1 MFKRRLVLEGL
12 EDRRMMSSGTFV
24 SLLGGAIP
32 SRIGEDAVAAVSGPA
47 PGMFLGLPDLY
58 EPDNSAASAKPI
70 ATDGRSQRHTM
81 HQPSDQDWVR
91 FTLAERSNVSIVTRG
106 RAGNTELTVFG
117 PGDPS
122 SAIASSDGNGGFA
135 RLDLRGASALEAG
148 VYYVRVRE
156 YQQDARIGSYQLSV
170 KATPAP
176 LPDGFE
182 ADDAPALARPIEVNG
197 GPQARSIHA
206 PNDVDWAVF
215 QLQAAADVVIETRGV
230 SGDTR
235 LWLYGADPNAA
246 PIEFDN
252 NDGVGSFSVIVR
264 AGARALPAGV
274 YYVKV
279 DEAGQNAVIGHY
291 TLSVTALQLGDIL
304 LTQGKDGL
312 AKGIRLG
319 ESVELGVAFADTFSH
334 AAIYVGGGQVA
345 EMLTS
350 GFAVT
355 PLAKRYAESQ
365 RVDILRDRGVD
376 EQVGA
381 AVVEAAMKY
390 AGTPYGFAQ
399 ISVFAAAALA
409 PGQPHK
415 VEHSV
420 AYAAYKSR
428 SAGTQRMICSELVA
442 VAYDE
447 ALVPIEVTLWP
458 TLAPI
463 SGEKEFRMD
472 FTSPTMLALS
482 PDLTRLNA

>member
-1 MFKRRLVLEGL
+1 MFKRRLVLEEL
-12 EDRRMMSSGTFV
+12 EDRRMMSSGTLA
-24 SLLGGAIP
+24 SLVGGAIP
-32 SRIGEDAVAAVSGPA
+32 ARLGEDAAAVSGPA

-58 EPDNSAASAKPI
+58 EPDNSAATASPI
-70 ATDGRSQRHTM
+70 SIKGRWQRHTI

-91 FTLAERSNVSIVTRG
+91 FTLTERSNVSIVTRG
-106 RAGNTELTVFG
+106 RNGNTELAVFG
-117 PGDPS
+117 PDDPS
-122 SAIASSDGNGGFA
+122 SPIAFSDGNGGFA
-135 RLDLRGASALEAG
+135 RIDLRGASALESG
-148 VYYVRVRE
+148 IYYVRVRE

-176 LPDGFE
+176 LPDAYE
-182 ADDAPALARPIEVNG
+182 TDDTRALARPIEVNG
-197 GPQARSIHA
+197 GPQNRTLHTI
-206 PNDVDWAVF
+206 NDVDWAVF
-215 QLQAAADVVIETRGV
+215 QLTAAADVVIETRGV

-252 NDGVGSFSVIVR
+252 NDGVGNFSLIVR
-264 AGARALPAGV
+264 AGAKALPAGV

-291 TLSVTALQLGDIL
+291 TLSVTSLQLGDIL

-312 AKGIRLG
+312 AKAIRLG
-319 ESVELGVAFADTFSH
+319 EAVELGVPFADTFSH
-334 AAIYVGGGQVA
+334 AAIYVGGGRVA

-365 RVDILRDRGVD
+365 RVDILRDRDID
-376 EQVGA
+376 EQLGA

-390 AGTPYGFAQ
+390 AGTPYAFAQ
-399 ISVFAAAALA
+399 ISVFATAALA
-409 PGQPHK
+409 PGQPQA
-415 VEHSV
+415 VERSP
-420 AYAAYKSR
+420 AYALYKSR
-428 SAGTQRMICSELVA
+428 NAGTQRMICSELVA

-447 ALVPIEVTLWP
+447 AQAPIEVTLWP

-463 SGEKEFRMD
+463 SDEKEFRMD
-472 FTSPTMLALS
+472 FTSPTMLSLS
-482 PDLTRLNA
+482 PDLIRLNA